1 MCFEEAFGSKT
12 VYCVV
17 KCRVPDGRR
26 QRRRR
31 RCRNDVVLLGL
42 GINLLFFSLSAKS
55 WVRHYE
61 LPKRRGEPCG
71 SFQKLRVDPGGGEAK
86 GRLRDRF
93 GTERLGFS
101 HTRRI
106 PLRRL
111 SAGVCIVR
119 AVFTIICL
127 GGNLESA
134 GDSSVTEKS

>member
-17 KCRVPDGRR
+17 KCRGPDVATMSFFTWAGRKPSF
-26 QRRRR
+26 
-31 RCRNDVVLLGL
+31 
-42 GINLLFFSLSAKS
+42 FFSLPAKKRGKTLRAS
-55 WVRHYE
+55 EETRRTLRF
-61 LPKRRGEPCG
+61 LPETACLSRRWRSKETARRW
-71 SFQKLRVDPGGGEAK
+71 FWDGEAE
-86 GRLRDRF
+86 D
-93 GTERLGFS
+93 FS

-119 AVFTIICL
+119 AVFRIVCL